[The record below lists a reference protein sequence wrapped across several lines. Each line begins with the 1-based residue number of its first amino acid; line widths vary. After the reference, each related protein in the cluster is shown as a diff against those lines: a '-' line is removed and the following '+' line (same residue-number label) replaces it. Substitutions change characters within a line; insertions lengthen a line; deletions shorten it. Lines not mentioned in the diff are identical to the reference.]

1 MSNFSANH
9 IKVFKR
15 GQKTGNKDTPLKMQV
30 LKNQKNIKA
39 CIEERIKNDKDI
51 DAIRFAITSNQKI
64 IKDILEK
71 IEYLEEKTDN
81 YRLQYIQNQMNNDND
96 NDNDS
101 MEVLVE
107 EDEDEELEM
116 DTESE
121 EDSVAK

>member
-1 MSNFSANH
+1 MSNFSAKH
-9 IKVFKR
+9 IKVFQR
-15 GQKTGNKDTPLKMQV
+15 GQKTGDKDTTLKIQV
-30 LKNQKNIKA
+30 LNNQKNIKA

-64 IKDILEK
+64 IKDMLEK

-81 YRLQYIQNQMNNDND
+81 YRLQYIQNQMKND

-107 EDEDEELEM
+107 EDEDKELEM